1 MGFLI
6 SPGVEVNEIDLTN
19 IIPAQATSI
28 GAFAGFFKWGPT
40 DTIVNV
46 GSEKDLARIFG
57 SPTEAGELENSFFT
71 AASFLKYGNSLKVVR
86 ANVTGSLNSRNDVYN
101 SSNVKQSRG
110 TSNTTNVSSL
120 ENLAT
125 VNVET
130 LTITTQRN
138 STTNDIGY
146 TRFPKNAESAFT
158 IISAGQVMP
167 VGTYVKSGAEN
178 IVVATERLSVIS
190 EIGYTREYIPAV
202 AAVNITATGQTM
214 PVGTYVKLGDSVRAI
229 GRYVGTSGDAI
240 KAYFVKSDTVLN
252 SLPSNIRTSLS
263 FTPSTTDWAKNLSTQ
278 VSNPLDEV
286 SIFIVDSTG
295 QISGNQGEILERY
308 EGLSLAKNAKNE
320 FNQTNYWVE
329 VINARSNFIY
339 ALEWSTDVTLTT
351 TSNSSTAFPF
361 PYLSSDNSLTFSEGS
376 NGSSSNFTGS
386 VISGSLEL
394 FNDAESVDIN
404 LLFAH
409 NFNEDSYIETKI
421 VDNKL
426 FEIVES
432 RRDCVAFVS
441 APIKLSGLSSDS
453 AKLSAVDNK
462 FNSFG
467 SSSSYVVFDSSP
479 VYMYNRYRDSYVW
492 VAACGH
498 MAGLCA
504 KTDRLA
510 APWFSPAGFNRG
522 ALLGVTKLA
531 YNPKAIDR
539 DELYSNSINCI
550 CSIPGQGIV
559 LYGDKTSLKKPS
571 AFDRINVR
579 RLFVTIE
586 KAIATASKFQLF
598 ELNDEFTRASFRN
611 AVNPY
616 LRDVQGRR
624 GIIDFRVI
632 CDETNNTSEVIDSNR
647 FVGTIYIKPSRSIN
661 FITLNFVATRTGVSF
676 EEIIGQ

>member
-40 DTIVNV
+40 DTVVNV

-86 ANVTGSLNSRNDVYN
+86 ANCRDRTETVEGQTVIVRNGGKNAINVGNPCVAFNITSLEQLQSHSEVFEDQGTRFVARHFGSL
-101 SSNVKQSRG
+101 G
-110 TSNTTNVSSL
+110 
-120 ENLAT
+120 
-125 VNVET
+125 
-130 LTITTQRN
+130 
-138 STTNDIGY
+138 
-146 TRFPKNAESAFT
+146 
-158 IISAGQVMP
+158 
-167 VGTYVKSGAEN
+167 
-178 IVVATERLSVIS
+178 
-190 EIGYTREYIPAV
+190 
-202 AAVNITATGQTM
+202 
-214 PVGTYVKLGDSVRAI
+214 
-229 GRYVGTSGDAI
+229 
-240 KAYFVKSDTVLN
+240 N
-252 SLPSNIRTSLS
+252 SLKVYVVERASANSIPNEIAGVLSYTSLD
-263 FTPSTTDWAKNLSTQ
+263 TTDWAKSFCTGLTKPYDELS
-278 VSNPLDEV
+278 
-286 SIFIVDSTG
+286 IIIVDADGGFTG
-295 QISGNQGEILERY
+295 NPGEVLEKF
-308 EGLSLAKNAKNE
+308 EGLSYAKNAKNE
-320 FNQTNYWVE
+320 YNQSNYWVD
-329 VINARSNFIY
+329 VLNNNSSY
-339 ALEWSTDVTLTT
+339 VYGVSYTTDVALLPTDTTITATLD
-351 TSNSSTAFPF
+351 FED
-361 PYLSSDNSLTFSEGS
+361 PYLFEDGYDGENFEAGDISLALT
-376 NGSSSNFTGS
+376 
-386 VISGSLEL
+386 L
-394 FNDAESVDIN
+394 FEDPESVDIN

-409 NFNEDSYIETKI
+409 NFNENVYNDTSI
-421 VDNKL
+421 VDNNL
-426 FEIVES
+426 IEIVES
-432 RRDCVAFVS
+432 RRDCVAFIS
-441 APIKLSGLSSDS
+441 APIKLSSESTDA
-453 AKLSAVDNK
+453 AKLEIVTGK
-462 FNSFG
+462 FEG
-467 SSSSYVVFDSSP
+467 LQSSSYVVFDSSP
-479 VYMYNRYRDSYVW
+479 VYMYNRYRDAYVW

-531 YNPKAIDR
+531 YNPKLVDR
-539 DELYSNSINCI
+539 DELYSKRVNSI

-559 LYGDKTSLKKPS
+559 LYGDKTALSKPS

-624 GIIDFRVI
+624 GIIDFRVV
-632 CDETNNTSEVIDSNR
+632 CDETNNTPEVIDSNR